1 MSWFDSLMPSRIKTR
16 NKNPSV
22 PDGLWKKCDGCNEV
36 LYAQDLAFNQQV
48 CPKCGH
54 HMRISARQR
63 LTQLFDAG
71 SAPTE
76 IGVNLQPTDFLKFK
90 DSKKYRDRITQ
101 AQKKTEEHDAM
112 VAMSGLLYDRP
123 LTAAAFEF
131 DFMGGSMGSVV
142 GERFV
147 LAAEYALAERT
158 PFVCFSASGG
168 ARMQEGLT
176 SLMQMAKTSAIL
188 TRLGDAGLPFISVLT
203 DPTMGGVSA
212 SLAMLGDLII
222 AEPGA
227 LIGFAGPR
235 VIEQT
240 VREKLPEGFQRS
252 EFLLEKGAI
261 DMIVDRR
268 QMRETLADLLGMLMM
283 SVAIPPQHTP
293 LWVWVTLLF
302 VIGLGNSLQFTAMNT
317 LSIAD
322 LRPDQNSSGNSLL
335 SVNMQLSTSFGIA
348 IGALL
353 LKTFSLDGISH
364 GDLHTAFRYTFVAVG
379 SITFASALIFSRL
392 HENDGAALLSR

>member
-36 LYAQDLAFNQQV
+36 LYAQDLEHNQQV

-54 HMRISARQR
+54 HMRIGARQR

-101 AQKKTEEHDAM
+101 AQKKTDEHDAM
-112 VAMSGLLYDRP
+112 VAMSGLLYGRP

-147 LAAEYALAERT
+147 LAAEYALAEGT

-235 VIEQT
+235 VI
-240 VREKLPEGFQRS
+240 
-252 EFLLEKGAI
+252 
-261 DMIVDRR
+261 
-268 QMRETLADLLGMLMM
+268 
-283 SVAIPPQHTP
+283 
-293 LWVWVTLLF
+293 
-302 VIGLGNSLQFTAMNT
+302 
-317 LSIAD
+317 
-322 LRPDQNSSGNSLL
+322 
-335 SVNMQLSTSFGIA
+335 
-348 IGALL
+348 
-353 LKTFSLDGISH
+353 
-364 GDLHTAFRYTFVAVG
+364 
-379 SITFASALIFSRL
+379 
-392 HENDGAALLSR
+392 